1 MKQELTPDAKR
12 IIINWL
18 RSGYY
23 DLSELDTGNT
33 EPMTIEQINDEYVR
47 LFKCTDRELYWRCVA
62 AVHYCNDCDK
72 VIKFKEEWKRLKS
85 GSTKASLTH

>member
-23 DLSELDTGNT
+23 DLMELSEAGESLQG
-33 EPMTIEQINDEYVR
+33 MTPEEIEAEIIRLGKCDPESVR
-47 LFKCTDRELYWRCVA
+47 LEAEAVGACA
-62 AVHYCNDCDK
+62 ACEYY
-72 VIKFKEEWKRLKS
+72 KFFEQHNGKE
-85 GSTKASLTH
+85 A